1 MLCFKHLYRLN
12 TPHNPT
18 GKVFTIEELTSI
30 SEILNRHT
38 HVTAVMDE
46 VYEKLV
52 YDGKSHVRLASLPGT
67 FKNKKLKIK
76 HIYPFLYPK
85 N

>member
-1 MLCFKHLYRLN
+1 MYIPRLN

-52 YDGKSHVRLASLPGT
+52 YDGKNHVRLASLPGYLT
-67 FKNKKLKIK
+67 KNK
-76 HIYPFLYPK
+76 
-85 N
+85 